1 MRFSVRVRIFL
12 GFTAVIVTL
21 ATANLISAFGLREL
35 DGVSSQIIAKTDIV
49 RFVNDYTA
57 DVSEQTLALRAF
69 AFSGLDADKKRVA
82 ELRGRADASRKQVE
96 RLLLAT
102 GEERTVN
109 KLTEV
114 ATAFDEVFTALENRL
129 GNENDALQVVVIGVG
144 KLDQT
149 SQNLV
154 AFLEGRDDEAKALAA
169 RISPLVA
176 RFNQAS
182 IAYISSGASSDFD
195 AAIEAGEELDA
206 LVKEA
211 AVSLRSLP
219 RREQAIVR
227 YVRRDGD
234 VIRQSLRQK
243 QATST
248 GTHNALDQLDDA
260 ARQIERVTDQVK
272 SSAMAGQ
279 TLALNNMMQA
289 VKASTSQSFIGL
301 LIGAGIA
308 AALAWFIGRS
318 VANPL
323 TRITSAVARL
333 AAGDKTVAIPD
344 TGRGDELGRMAEA
357 AAVFKD
363 KAFELERMAE
373 EKRASEAAAA
383 EAQRE
388 REREQARI
396 IREREKEEEQ
406 NRAERRQA
414 RMQQRLQMADAF
426 ERRVMGVVDAVAGA
440 SRRMA
445 QASSSLVTNA
455 QKTNEQVENTHHA
468 TAEASQNVHAVAGAT
483 EELSVSFRSVRNEL
497 GHSASVA
504 QSAVTEATRTTETVA
519 GLTKAADQIGTVV
532 KMIKDI
538 AEQTNLLALNATI
551 EAARAGEAGRGFAVV
566 AHEVKNLAAQSGR
579 ATEEIASYVGQI
591 QHVSGDAS
599 GAIERIG
606 RIIGEMN
613 EVSQSVVAAVEQQVA
628 ATEEIAKN
636 VLHVSSGT
644 ELVRES
650 VTIVGTAATETEA
663 MTSDME
669 DQARHMMNEADALKL
684 EVERFLAEIRDT
696 REEGDEAEAPSQ
708 SSIRLLK
715 SA

>member
-1 MRFSVRVRIFL
+1 MRFSVRVRILL
-12 GFTAVIVTL
+12 GFSAVIVTL
-21 ATANLISAFGLREL
+21 ATANLISAFGLRGL

-69 AFSGLDADKKRVA
+69 AFSGLNADKERVA
-82 ELRGRADASRKQVE
+82 ELRVRADTSRKQVE
-96 RLLLAT
+96 MLLLAN
-102 GEERTVN
+102 GEQGTVT

-114 ATAFDEVFTALENRL
+114 ATAFDEVFTAMENRL

-144 KLDQT
+144 KLEQT

-154 AFLEGRDDEAKALAA
+154 DFLEGQEGDAKALAV
-169 RISPLVA
+169 RVSPLVA
-176 RFNQAS
+176 RFNQSS
-182 IAYISSGASSDFD
+182 IAYISSGASSDFE
-195 AAIEAGEELDA
+195 AAIESGQELDD
-206 LVKEA
+206 LVEEA
-211 AVSLRSLP
+211 AVALRALP
-219 RREQAIVR
+219 RRQQAIVR

-248 GTHNALDQLDDA
+248 AMHGALDQLDDA

-272 SSAMAGQ
+272 SSARAGQ
-279 TLALNNMMQA
+279 TLALNNMMRA
-289 VKASTSQSFIGL
+289 VKASTKQSFIGL
-301 LIGAGIA
+301 LIGAAIA
-308 AALAWFIGRS
+308 AVLAWFIGRS

-323 TRITSAVARL
+323 TRITSAVAKL

-344 TGRGDELGRMAEA
+344 TDRGDELGRMAEA
-357 AAVFKD
+357 AAIFKG

-373 EKRASEAAAA
+373 EKRASEATAA

-388 REREQARI
+388 REREQARL

-406 NRAERRQA
+406 SRAERRQA

-445 QASSSLVTNA
+445 EASSSLVANA
-455 QKTNEQVENTHHA
+455 QQTNDQVENTHSA
-468 TAEASQNVHAVAGAT
+468 TAQASHNVHAVAGAT
-483 EELSVSFRSVRNEL
+483 EELSVSFRSVRSEL

-579 ATEEIASYVGQI
+579 ATEEIATYVSEI
-591 QHVSGDAS
+591 QRVSGDAG

-606 RIIGEMN
+606 QIIGEMN

-636 VLHVSSGT
+636 VQYVSSGT

-650 VTIVGTAATETEA
+650 VTIVGAAATETEA
-663 MTSDME
+663 MTSDLQ
-669 DQARHMMNEADALKL
+669 DHARHMMNEADALKL

-696 REEGDEAEAPSQ
+696 REEGGETEPSEPAV
-708 SSIRLLK
+708 RLLK